1 MKPKLET
8 TQVFDSDSIP
18 IAVDPCASASIF
30 TQDTFFTS
38 WSPVKGI
45 FLAGVGGK
53 IPIKGHGT
61 ARFLITDD
69 MGRKQNVRIDNA
81 YYAPQS
87 PLNLLC
93 PQQWATQRNN
103 RNGQAD
109 DAKYTVKPEDSK
121 LSWSGG
127 KQIKTVKYNASNIP
141 ILYTTSGFTKFSA
154 FACGI
159 IQQDFVA
166 FPAAEISDTESESDD
181 QDDDLDIEQN
191 KGERAPRSLNEHTFF
206 PLTKTSLSTPLHH
219 LQ

>member
-8 TQVFDSDSIP
+8 AQVFDSDSIP

-38 WSPVKGI
+38 WSPVTGI

-109 DAKYTVKPEDSK
+109 DAKYTVKPADSK

-127 KQIKTVKYNASNIP
+127 KQVKTVKYNASNIP

-154 FACGI
+154 LAIFQNMIKQKVARVVDLEIKVCKDEIANEFCKGVFAIAG
-159 IQQDFVA
+159 A
-166 FPAAEISDTESESDD
+166 FAIS
-181 QDDDLDIEQN
+181 
-191 KGERAPRSLNEHTFF
+191 H
-206 PLTKTSLSTPLHH
+206 PLIDSASTHGLIC
-219 LQ
+219 